1 MIVPFHIYC
10 SIFHNL
16 LYKITNVSENEKY
29 FILHAKLILMIVGV
43 I

>member
-1 MIVPFHIYC
+1 MIVAFHIYC

-16 LYKITNVSENEKY
+16 LYKITNVSAIEKY
-29 FILHAKLILMIVGV
+29 FILRVMFILMTVGV